1 MHHSMTYK
9 ISYTISMVAKM
20 QVDNDLCLVLP
31 RFSIFVDQNV
41 YRNFELHHWSQG
53 WWKMSK
59 LQTGAV

>member
-20 QVDNDLCLVLP
+20 QVDNDLP